1 MAEATKRLDRTEI
14 ARHVDRAEKLLQ
26 KGKTADALT
35 EYLQVLAGDSGND
48 MVRQMAADLHLALQQ
63 IPPAVV
69 LLGELFDHQ
78 VQAGD
83 ATRAS
88 LTYKKLTRFANPTIQ
103 QKLRFGQLLENSNR
117 KLAAETYES
126 VLQEATASGR
136 KAECFNALQ
145 RLIILEPTERNILR
159 FGEMSSELGHN
170 KDAASAFMKLAEL
183 KGANGEGSAW
193 VERAY
198 SEYSSDPKIA
208 LAYAKGLLKQ
218 EQSGA
223 AIFVLEPLANAEG
236 AAAEFKETYAD
247 ALVAA
252 SRFGEAAPLVWQM
265 FEQNPSRMGE
275 LSTLIGQMI
284 DAEQDDD
291 AIALA
296 KKLEEFQ
303 RKKGERRAFL
313 AMMQKMASSHRASA
327 KLLEYM
333 SELFNGSNRETD
345 YSQTLIKLYGLYFE
359 LGNFD
364 KAGEALDRAAEV
376 DPYESGHQKR
386 LQDLHGKIDE
396 KRYQVIASRFSS
408 AASSGE
414 TSRDEEKTLGAST
427 LQDLML
433 QAEILVQ
440 YGMRP
445 KALERLQRVQE
456 LFPHEEERNPDLHQ
470 LYLAVGLTPQ
480 YSSADVK
487 PFAAVSSTPVQIS
500 APAATMPPSSEAAEV
515 NSFTRVS
522 EITRK
527 LYRQGNADAV
537 LSTTVAEIGSQ
548 WKLSRCVAAM
558 CKPGSPPTALK
569 EFCGE
574 NIKAGNSRE
583 LEGLATSLQELVV
596 SKGSLIINDAK
607 SSNDLHA
614 VQATLKSL
622 NVGSLLALML
632 SDGPDPVGMLI
643 LTYDASRVW
652 SPSDVLVLKTISE
665 QIVIALNN
673 AGLRRL
679 VKSLSVTDEH
689 SGLLKRASY
698 VDLLMAETR
707 RAVQQKTAVTVLLAR
722 MGEPS
727 TMMKEFGEEAVE
739 SAMQQIGKLLA
750 ANMRQNDLAFRYERT
765 TIAIVLGETAEKEA
779 MLAAQKLNGLVGA
792 VRLGE
797 KQTSL
802 PFIAGL
808 AEAVVRPDFDPVD
821 VVTEVINRA
830 ETALDAAALG
840 GHGNIVLQSAA
851 FAAAAVA

>member
-1 MAEATKRLDRTEI
+1 MAEVTKRLDRTEI

-26 KGKTADALT
+26 KGKTADALA
-35 EYLQVLAGDSGND
+35 EYLQVLAGDPGND

-63 IPPAVV
+63 IPPAVI
-69 LLGELFDHQ
+69 LLGDLFDHQ

-88 LTYKKLTRFANPTIQ
+88 LTYKKLARFANPTTQ

-117 KLAAETYES
+117 KLAAETYQT
-126 VLQEATASGR
+126 VLREATAAGR
-136 KAECFNALQ
+136 KAECFTALQ
-145 RLIILEPTERNILR
+145 RLNVLEPTELNILR

-183 KGANGEGSAW
+183 KEATGEGSIW

-208 LAYAKGLLKQ
+208 LAYARGLLKH

-236 AAAEFKETYAD
+236 APVEFKEVYAN

-252 SRFGEAAPLVWQM
+252 SRFSEAAPLVWQM
-265 FEQNPSRMGE
+265 FEQNPSRISE
-275 LSTLIGQMI
+275 VSTLIGQMT
-284 DAEQDDD
+284 DAEQDEA

-296 KKLEEFQ
+296 RKLEEFQ
-303 RKKGERRAFL
+303 RRKGERRAFL
-313 AMMQKMASSHRASA
+313 ATMQKIAAGHRASA
-327 KLLEYM
+327 QLLEYM

-345 YSQTLIKLYGLYFE
+345 YSQTLVKLYALYYE

-364 KAGEALDRAAEV
+364 KAAEALDRAAEV

-445 KALERLQRVQE
+445 KALERLQRIQE

-480 YSSADVK
+480 YSSGEAK
-487 PFAAVSSTPVQIS
+487 HFSPATHPLTEVSTVSIP
-500 APAATMPPSSEAAEV
+500 APPPSEAAEV

-537 LSTTVAEIGSQ
+537 LSTTVAEIGAQ
-548 WKLSRCVAAM
+548 WKLSRCIAAM
-558 CKPGSPPTALK
+558 CKPGSLPTAFK

-574 NIKAGNSRE
+574 NIKAANPRE
-583 LEGLATSLQELVV
+583 LETFTAAMQELVV
-596 SKGSLIINDAK
+596 SKGALIVNDVRSSTELQTVDGSLKNLGAASLIA
-607 SSNDLHA
+607 
-614 VQATLKSL
+614 
-622 NVGSLLALML
+622 LLL
-632 SDGPDPVGMLI
+632 SDGPDPVGVL
-643 LTYDASRVW
+643 LLSYSAPRVW

-698 VDLLMAETR
+698 LDLLIAETR

-727 TMMKEFGEEAVE
+727 SMVKEFGEEAVE
-739 SAMQQIGKLLA
+739 GAMQQIGKLLA

-765 TIAIVLGETAEKEA
+765 TIALVLGETAEKEA
-779 MLAAQKLNGLVGA
+779 LLAAQKLHGLVGA

-797 KQTSL
+797 KQTSP

-808 AEAVVRPDFDPVD
+808 AEAVVRPEFDPVD

-830 ETALDAAALG
+830 EAALDAAALG
-840 GHGNIVLQSAA
+840 GNGNIVRQSAN